1 MLLWRHQA
9 ACRVLLVGN
18 RVSGWLSSSVVGSN
32 ENVLIGVD
40 LVKMVF
46 DCVVSLP
53 YDDDDDARFESSG
66 AWTEGSVID
75 MFERVSIV
83 SSVPIM

>member
-1 MLLWRHQA
+1 M
-9 ACRVLLVGN
+9 LLVGN

-66 AWTEGSVID
+66 A
-75 MFERVSIV
+75 
-83 SSVPIM
+83 